1 MVNKVHQKTMGIFS
15 GDPRHREEADKT
27 KSAWKPITVSAEYQ
41 EIGAGTVTR
50 LGTYCYFVL
59 EQLLNHIINE
69 RSGAYFSVLRFLTCR

>member
-15 GDPRHREEADKT
+15 GDPRDTEEADKT

-41 EIGAGTVTR
+41 EIGTGISMP
-50 LGTYCYFVL
+50 LGSYCYFVL

-69 RSGAYFSVLRFLTCR
+69 KRVAYFSVLHFLT